1 MNTIFIIGKREWRE
15 RVKSRS
21 FITMALLG
29 PLVVLFLLYILFTAT
44 GSDTKKIRILVSDP
58 IEQLEKIIVT
68 DEGQISYDFINAYVE
83 PTEFVKQ
90 ELFKDYDA
98 LLVVNEKVLSNNH
111 VFFFQKEALN
121 PKIPLRVQRELEKRL
136 EGLKAREFTEL
147 TKEEFLIIKHPLSL
161 EVRDAYRPEE
171 KSNYKL
177 AGYAGYV
184 FGLFIY
190 FFIFLFGMT
199 VLRSTTREKSSRIA
213 EVLLSIV
220 RPRELMA
227 GKLVGIGAA
236 ALVQFLIWGILIT
249 TGLYFIRLVL
259 FPDLLDVNNLLVN
272 EQFVRYNDIVVL
284 VFEQLNFAIMIGF
297 FLLLLILG
305 YLFFGGL
312 FAALGAAQG
321 SESDGQQFLIPLLF
335 LFFIG
340 VWSGY
345 FVLENPDSTL
355 AYWLGILPFTSPM
368 VIMVKLGIG
377 YEANQMVQLYI
388 GLFVLIVS
396 LIVTI
401 RLAGKFFQLAL
412 LKTDYRLTF
421 RKLMSWVTK
430 RAE

>member
-199 VLRSTTREKSSRIA
+199 VLRSTTLEKSSRIA

-236 ALVQFLIWGILIT
+236 ALVQFLIWGIFIT

-284 VFEQLNFAIMIGF
+284 VFEQLNFAIMVGF

-377 YEANQMVQLYI
+377 YEANQMVELYI